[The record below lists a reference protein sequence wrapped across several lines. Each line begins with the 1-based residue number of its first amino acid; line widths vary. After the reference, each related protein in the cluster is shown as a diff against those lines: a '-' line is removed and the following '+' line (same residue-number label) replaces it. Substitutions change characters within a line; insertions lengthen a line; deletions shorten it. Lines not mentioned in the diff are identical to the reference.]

1 MTKSGFNFVI
11 EVNFIS
17 SLNIFHKYFSQVR
30 SVMVRDCSDLMV
42 GLDLTA
48 VNPLDLPIR
57 FKNCGTVSF
66 SYIKFDE
73 QFSGGQKLSL
83 GMENVNSVRLEDMD
97 VKDAIQVKKYLK
109 YLHKIFTFTIY
120 MLCMCVT
127 KERKYSTH

>member
-1 MTKSGFNFVI
+1 
-11 EVNFIS
+11 
-17 SLNIFHKYFSQVR
+17 
-30 SVMVRDCSDLMV
+30 MVRDCSDLMV

-66 SYIKFDE
+66 SYIKFDK

>member
-1 MTKSGFNFVI
+1 
-11 EVNFIS
+11 
-17 SLNIFHKYFSQVR
+17 
-30 SVMVRDCSDLMV
+30 MVRDCSDLMV

-66 SYIKFDE
+66 SYIKFDQ

-97 VKDAIQVKKYLK
+97 VKDAIQVEEKKYLK

-120 MLCMCVT
+120 MLCYACV
-127 KERKYSTH
+127 

>member
-1 MTKSGFNFVI
+1 
-11 EVNFIS
+11 
-17 SLNIFHKYFSQVR
+17 
-30 SVMVRDCSDLMV
+30 MVRDCSDLMV

-66 SYIKFDE
+66 SYIKFDQ

-97 VKDAIQVKKYLK
+97 VKDAIQVEEKKYLK

>member
-1 MTKSGFNFVI
+1 
-11 EVNFIS
+11 
-17 SLNIFHKYFSQVR
+17 
-30 SVMVRDCSDLMV
+30 MVRDCSDLMV

-66 SYIKFDE
+66 SYIKFDQ

-97 VKDAIQVKKYLK
+97 VKDAIQVEEKKYLK
-109 YLHKIFTFTIY
+109 YFHKIFTFTIY
-120 MLCMCVT
+120 MLCYACV
-127 KERKYSTH
+127 

>member
-1 MTKSGFNFVI
+1 
-11 EVNFIS
+11 
-17 SLNIFHKYFSQVR
+17 
-30 SVMVRDCSDLMV
+30 MVRDCSDLMV

-66 SYIKFDE
+66 SYIKFDQ

-97 VKDAIQVKKYLK
+97 VKDAIQVEE
-109 YLHKIFTFTIY
+109 KIFEISTQNIY
-120 MLCMCVT
+120 IHNLHVMHVCNKREKIFDTLI
-127 KERKYSTH
+127 

>member
-1 MTKSGFNFVI
+1 M
-11 EVNFIS
+11 
-17 SLNIFHKYFSQVR
+17 QVR

-97 VKDAIQVKKYLK
+97 VKDAIQVKNILEWEYLQNN
-109 YLHKIFTFTIY
+109 IY
-120 MLCMCVT
+120 IAIHMLCMRVT

>member
-1 MTKSGFNFVI
+1 
-11 EVNFIS
+11 
-17 SLNIFHKYFSQVR
+17 
-30 SVMVRDCSDLMV
+30 MVRDCSDLMV

-97 VKDAIQVKKYLK
+97 VKDAIQVKTSLK
-109 YLHKIFTFTIY
+109 SLRLRDLLYIA
-120 MLCMCVT
+120 
-127 KERKYSTH
+127 